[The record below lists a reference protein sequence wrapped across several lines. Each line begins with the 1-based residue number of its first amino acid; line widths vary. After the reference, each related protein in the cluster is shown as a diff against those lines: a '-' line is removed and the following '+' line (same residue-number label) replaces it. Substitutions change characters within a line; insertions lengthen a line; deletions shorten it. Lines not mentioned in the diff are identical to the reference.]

1 MNFITGKH
9 LSRRT
14 FLRGA
19 GASVALPFLDA
30 MVPAGRA
37 WRDPAAQ
44 FSRFI
49 GIEEAMGCAGSSDWG
64 DSQHLFAPARLGRG
78 FEFEAQSLLTPLEPY
93 RDYVTVV
100 SQTDCVMASS
110 FQPEEIGGGHDRSSA
125 VFLTQAHPLR
135 KWGQYYLGKSLD
147 QIHADKFGRETVLP
161 SIELTT
167 EYEGVASCEYS
178 YHCAYRSVISWAS
191 PTEPLAPLADPRAVF
206 EQLFG
211 VGDSATDR
219 AARQQMD
226 RSLLDWVATELAA
239 VQRKLAPVD
248 RRALDQYTTY
258 IREMERRIQLIEAQ
272 NRSGEERNMP
282 VPEAPAGIPGRWE
295 DHMDLMFDL
304 QVLAFQGD
312 ISRVIT
318 LKTGIDNSNATFPD
332 SGTSKG
338 WHPASHHANQP
349 PNIMDFNLINRYRYG
364 RVAYLLEKLKNTME
378 GESSLLDKTVIVM
391 GSAMGDANLH
401 ANLNCP
407 LLLLGKGNGALEGNL
422 HLRAPKGTPMSNVF
436 VDLMQRLGHDIESFG
451 DSTGSFA
458 LSHPKGPVST
468 SEGGL

>member
-37 WRDPAAQ
+37 WIDPTSQ

-64 DSQHLFAPARLGRG
+64 DSQHLFAPAKTGRD
-78 FEFEAQSLLTPLEPY
+78 FEFAAQSHLKSLEPF
-93 RDYVTVV
+93 RDYLTIV
-100 SQTDCVMASS
+100 SRTDVKMASS
-110 FQPEEIGGGHDRSSA
+110 FVPEEIGGGHDRSSS
-125 VFLTQAHPLR
+125 VFLTQAHPMR
-135 KWGQYYLGKSLD
+135 KWGQFYLGKSLD
-147 QIHADKFGRETVLP
+147 QVHADKYGQDTVLP
-161 SIELTT
+161 SLELTT
-167 EYEGVASCEYS
+167 EYEGAASCEYS
-178 YHCAYRSVISWAS
+178 YHCAYRSTISWAS
-191 PTEPLAPLADPRAVF
+191 ATEPLAPLADPRAVF

-211 VGDSATDR
+211 VGDSISDR
-219 AARQQMD
+219 AVRQRTD

-239 VQRKLAPVD
+239 MHRKLAPVD

-272 NRSGEERNMP
+272 NRSGEERNMA
-282 VPEAPAGIPGRWE
+282 VPDAPAGIPGRWE

-312 ISRVIT
+312 LTRVIT
-318 LKTGIDNSNATFPD
+318 LKTGIDNSNSAFPE

-349 PNIMDFNLINRYRYG
+349 PNIMDFNLINAYRLN
-364 RVAYLLEKLKNTME
+364 RVTYLLDRLKNTME
-378 GESSLLDKTVIVM
+378 GDASLLDKSVILY
-391 GSAMGDANLH
+391 GSAMGDANVH

-422 HLRAPKGTPMSNVF
+422 HLRAPKGTPMANVF
-436 VDLMQRLGHDIESFG
+436 VGLMQGLGHDMDSFG
-451 DSTGSFA
+451 DSLGAFSLSNPTGS
-458 LSHPKGPVST
+458 LT
-468 SEGGL
+468 SAEGGV